1 MPIDIFKEMTHEDQ
15 GHKKIKEAH
24 ADVWHFLCKYPL
36 KGFTKEE
43 LCENVD
49 LKGVSIDDVIKNCLF
64 RSRIKNG
71 IIYYYVG

>member
-1 MPIDIFKEMTHEDQ
+1 MSVDIIKEITHQDQ
-15 GHKKIKEAH
+15 GRKKIKEAH

-49 LKGVSIDDVIKNCLF
+49 LKGSLLMM
-64 RSRIKNG
+64 
-71 IIYYYVG
+71 